1 MRYAAPP
8 HHGQRR
14 PCRTDRAG
22 CLCPRP
28 VRRPARFFHDEAH
41 VFVERSLSMAFG
53 SFNSSGAQAPMAEV
67 NTTSLI
73 DVTTM
78 LMIIFI
84 IYEQAV
90 F

>member
-1 MRYAAPP
+1 
-8 HHGQRR
+8 
-14 PCRTDRAG
+14 
-22 CLCPRP
+22 
-28 VRRPARFFHDEAH
+28 
-41 VFVERSLSMAFG
+41 MAFG

-73 DVTTM
+73 DMTTM